1 MIESK
6 ACKNCNQIKE
16 LSFFKKEKRA
26 ASGVA
31 SICSKCHAVKVA
43 AYRLANPEKVKASQ
57 KATYDKYTAKRVANS
72 QKWAS
77 NNASRRKKIE
87 AKYRAS
93 HRQEVQERSEK
104 WRLSNPNKPKEYKL
118 RRRVRL
124 EKNGEFVILTREI
137 NRLYSSPCFYCGGLG
152 RIEADHLIPVSKG
165 GRHSIGNLV
174 PACRSC
180 NASKGNR
187 FITEWKHAC

>member
-6 ACKNCNQIKE
+6 ACKNCKQIKE
-16 LSFFKKEKRA
+16 LSLFKKEKKS
-26 ASGVA
+26 ASGVG
-31 SICSKCHAVKVA
+31 SICYKCHAAKCA

-57 KATYDKYTAKRVANS
+57 KATYDKDPAKRVANS

-77 NNASRRKKIE
+77 NNASRRKEIE
-87 AKYRAS
+87 AKYRAN

-104 WRLSNPNKPKEYKL
+104 WRLAHPHKTKEYKL
-118 RRRVRL
+118 RRRARL
-124 EKNGEFVILTREI
+124 ENNGQFLILPKEI
-137 NRLYSSPCFYCGGLG
+137 KRLYQSPCFYCGGLD

-174 PACRSC
+174 AACRWC

-187 FITEWKHAC
+187 FITEWKQGC